1 MNLIQKLLYFLG
13 WKTKKHTETEPA
25 THHPIIPHDVN
36 CYSSDFPPALMQ
48 NFTLL
53 EEAWEKGLL
62 TEDEFLLAE
71 DKAVRLYQDITK
83 TSEYFYETYRL
94 AIQRVGNLPVE
105 E

>member
-1 MNLIQKLLYFLG
+1 MNLLQKFLCFLG
-13 WKTKKHTETEPA
+13 LKTKKHIAEETPIN
-25 THHPIIPHDVN
+25 HPVIPHDVN

-53 EEAWEKGLL
+53 EDAWEKGLL
-62 TEDEFLLAE
+62 TEEEFLRAE
-71 DKAVRLYQDITK
+71 DKAVRLYQDITQ

-105 E
+105 D

>member
-13 WKTKKHTETEPA
+13 VKTKKHIVERP
-25 THHPIIPHDVN
+25 PLNQPVIPHDVN

-48 NFTLL
+48 NFALL

-62 TEDEFLLAE
+62 TEEEFFRAE
-71 DKAVRLYQDITK
+71 DRAVRLYQDITQ

-94 AIQRVGNLPVE
+94 AIQRVDNLPVE